1 MNKRES
7 FDGLTVALYD
17 GKFSGSFDLEDDAAT
32 TIGLD
37 DMVTLVVT
45 ARVSGAAHSE
55 TKVGDVKR
63 TNTFKVSKVVVLD
76 PSQVKSVTDA
86 LDGVAVPSVDEL
98 KALVPN
104 AVIPAATLSEPATP
118 ELDLGGQEERI
129 VEVFSREA
137 PPSAMRVDDTVLKR
151 FLES

>member
-17 GKFSGSFDLEDDAAT
+17 GKFSGSFDLDDEAAT

-137 PPSAMRVDDTVLKR
+137 SPAMRVDDTVLKR

>member
-86 LDGVAVPSVDEL
+86 LEGVVAVPSVDEL

-104 AVIPAATLSEPATP
+104 AVIPAANLSDPEPQ
-118 ELDLGGQEERI
+118 LDLGGHEERI

-137 PPSAMRVDDTVLKR
+137 PVPTRVDDSVLQR